1 MNEKEISLSI
11 AYADELGEL
20 TSLTRTYNEDCHED
34 IGTAGWLLE
43 QFKYFLKACGY
54 ANETVDK
61 LIFLEYGEKVI
72 DSNGELIY
80 EYK

>member
-1 MNEKEISLSI
+1 MDEKEISLSI
-11 AYADELGEL
+11 TYIDELGET
-20 TSLTRTYNEDCHED
+20 TSVSRIYNEDCHED

-54 ANETVDK
+54 ANETVNK
-61 LIFLEYGEKVI
+61 LIFLEYGEKVV
-72 DSNGELIY
+72 SANGEVIY

>member
-11 AYADELGEL
+11 TYADELGET
-20 TSLTRTYNEDCHED
+20 TSLTRVYNEDCHED
-34 IGTAGWLLE
+34 LGTANWLVE

-61 LIFLEYGEKVI
+61 IVFLEYGEKVI
-72 DSNGELIY
+72 GVNEEVIH

>member
-1 MNEKEISLSI
+1 MDEKEISLSI
-11 AYADELGEL
+11 TYIDELGET
-20 TSLTRTYNEDCHED
+20 TSVSRIYNEDCHED

-54 ANETVDK
+54 ANETVNK
-61 LIFLEYGEKVI
+61 LIFLEYGEKVV
-72 DSNGELIY
+72 SAKGEVIY

>member
-1 MNEKEISLSI
+1 MDEKEISLSI
-11 AYADELGEL
+11 TYIDELGET
-20 TSLTRTYNEDCHED
+20 TSLSRIYNEDCHED

-54 ANETVDK
+54 ANKTVDK

-72 DSNGELIY
+72 DANGEVIY

>member
-1 MNEKEISLSI
+1 MNDKQIRLSI
-11 AYADELGEL
+11 TYDDELGE
-20 TSLTRTYNEDCHED
+20 TTHFERIYNEECQED
-34 IGTAGWLLE
+34 IGHAGWMLE

-54 ANETVDK
+54 ADATVDK

-72 DSNGELIY
+72 GVNGEVIC

>member
-1 MNEKEISLSI
+1 MEDKEIKLSI
-11 AYADELGEL
+11 TYIDELGET
-20 TSLTRTYNEDCHED
+20 TSLEKTYNEECQED
-34 IGTAGWLLE
+34 IGSAGWLLE

-72 DSNGELIY
+72 DANREVIH